1 MDWRMGSPDRAECTM
16 DSEILI
22 DVTRDEIRVGLL
34 DGGQVVEFYVERK
47 RDASLVG
54 NIYKGKV
61 VKILPGMQSAFV
73 DIGLEKAAFLYV
85 TDIHAGLEEF
95 APFLEEEE
103 KVNTI
108 ELVSKRGRPDLTIEE
123 LIQEGQEI
131 LVQVSKDPLGSK
143 GARLTS
149 YVTIPGRYLVLMPN
163 VEHIGISRRIS
174 DESERARLR
183 AIVEGI
189 KPKGFGLIIRTA
201 SEASA
206 EEDLQKDLEFLLL
219 LWENVQKKKD
229 RVSAPTM
236 LYSDLDLV
244 FRSVRDLMIQDV
256 KRLVVDSVE
265 EYERIKDFVRTYF
278 EKFLGQIELYEGTE
292 PIFDAFGIEFDIAR
306 ALGRKV
312 WLKSGGYIVIDQTE
326 AMTVIDVNT
335 GKFVGK
341 EELEDTILKTN
352 LEAVKEIAYQIRLR
366 NLGGIIIVDFI
377 DMERYENRDR
387 VFNAFVE
394 AMKKDRAKNTIS
406 HISELGLIQMTRKR
420 VRESLGRTLCETCPY
435 CEGKGFV
442 KSPKTLCYE
451 IFRKIIR
458 LAKHGG
464 EGIIVTAH
472 TSVAE
477 LLSDEERGGVED
489 IENRYNVKITV
500 RESRSFHQENYEV
513 TIL

>member
-1 MDWRMGSPDRAECTM
+1 M

-22 DVTRDEIRVGLL
+22 NVTRDEIRVGLL
-34 DGGQVVEFYVERK
+34 EGGQVVEFYVERK
-47 RDASLVG
+47 REASLVG

-61 VKILPGMQSAFV
+61 VKILPGMQSAFI

-103 KVNTI
+103 KVNSI
-108 ELVSKRGRPDLTIEE
+108 EIVSKKGKLDLTIED
-123 LIQEGQEI
+123 LLQEGQEI

-143 GARLTS
+143 GARVTS

-174 DESERARLR
+174 DDAERTRLR
-183 AIVEGI
+183 TIVENI
-189 KPKGFGLIIRTA
+189 KPKGYGLIIRTA
-201 SEASA
+201 SEGSHEA
-206 EEDLQKDLEFLLL
+206 DLKKDLDFLLL
-219 LWENVQKKKD
+219 LWETVQKKKE
-229 RVSAPTM
+229 RVSAPTL

-256 KRLVVDSVE
+256 KRLIVDSAE
-265 EYERIKDFVRTYF
+265 EFERIKDFVRTYF
-278 EKFLGQIELYEGTE
+278 EKLLGKIELYEGME
-292 PIFDAFGIEFDIAR
+292 PIFDAFGIELDISR

-377 DMERYENRDR
+377 DMERHENRER
-387 VFNAFVE
+387 VFNAFTD

-420 VRESLGRTLCETCPY
+420 VRESLGRTLCESCPY

-442 KSPKTLCYE
+442 KSPRTLCYE
-451 IFRKIIR
+451 IFRKVTR

-464 EGIIVTAH
+464 ERIIVTAH
-472 TSVAE
+472 PSVAE
-477 LLSDEERGGVED
+477 LLSDEERAGIED
-489 IENRYNVKITV
+489 IENKYGVKVTI
-500 RESRSFHQENYEV
+500 RESRGLHQENYEV
-513 TIL
+513 TVL

>member
-1 MDWRMGSPDRAECTM
+1 M

-22 DVTRDEIRVGLL
+22 NATRDEIRVGLL
-34 DGGQVVEFYVERK
+34 EGGQVVEVYIERK
-47 RDASLVG
+47 SEASLVG

-85 TDIHAGLEEF
+85 TDIHAGLDEF

-103 KVNTI
+103 KVNSI
-108 ELVSKRGRPDLTIEE
+108 ELVSKRNRPELTIEE

-131 LVQVSKDPLGSK
+131 LVQASKDPIGSK
-143 GARLTS
+143 GARVTS

-163 VEHIGISRRIS
+163 VEHVGISRRIS
-174 DESERARLR
+174 DEDERARLKT
-183 AIVEGI
+183 IVERIRPNGY
-189 KPKGFGLIIRTA
+189 GLIIRTA
-201 SEASA
+201 SEGSG
-206 EEDLQKDLEFLLL
+206 EEDLKKDLEFLLL
-219 LWENVQKKKD
+219 LWETVQKKKD
-229 RVSAPTM
+229 RVTAPTL

-244 FRSVRDLMIQDV
+244 FRSVRDLMVQDV
-256 KRLVVDSVE
+256 KRLVVDSAE

-278 EKFLGQIELYEGTE
+278 EKFLGKIELYDGTE
-292 PIFDAFGIEFDIAR
+292 PVFDAFSIEFDISR

-377 DMERYENRDR
+377 DMEKYENRDR
-387 VFNAFVE
+387 VFNAFSE
-394 AMKKDRAKNTIS
+394 AMKRDRAKNTIS

-451 IFRKIIR
+451 IFRKVTR

-464 EGIIVTAH
+464 ERIIVTAH
-472 TSVAE
+472 PSVAD
-477 LLSDEERGGVED
+477 LLSDEERTGIEE
-489 IENRYNVKITV
+489 IENRYNTKVTIK
-500 RESRSFHQENYEV
+500 ESRSFHQENYEV
-513 TIL
+513 TVL

>member
-1 MDWRMGSPDRAECTM
+1 M

-22 DVTRDEIRVGLL
+22 NVTHDEIRVGLL
-34 DGGQVVEFYVERK
+34 EGGQVVEFYVERQ

-61 VKILPGMQSAFV
+61 VKILPGMQSAFI
-73 DIGLEKAAFLYV
+73 DISLEKAAFLYV
-85 TDIHAGLEEF
+85 TDIHAGIDEF

-103 KVNTI
+103 QINSLDI
-108 ELVSKRGRPDLTIEE
+108 VSKRGRPDLSIEE

-131 LVQVSKDPLGSK
+131 LVQVSKDPIGSK
-143 GARLTS
+143 GARVTS
-149 YVTIPGRYLVLMPN
+149 YVTLPGRYLVLMPN
-163 VEHIGISRRIS
+163 VEHIGISRRII
-174 DESERARLR
+174 DEEERTRLR
-183 AIVEGI
+183 TLVESI
-189 KPKGFGLIIRTA
+189 KPPGFGLIIRTA
-201 SEASA
+201 SEGSG
-206 EEDLQKDLEFLLL
+206 EQELKNDLDFLML
-219 LWENVQKKKD
+219 LWENIQKKKD
-229 RVSAPTM
+229 KASAPSL

-256 KRLVVDSVE
+256 KRLIIDAE
-265 EYERIKDFVRTYF
+265 DEYERIKDFVRTYF
-278 EKFLGQIELYEGTE
+278 EKLLGKIELYEGTE
-292 PIFDAFGIEFDIAR
+292 PIFDAFGLELDISR

-377 DMERYENRDR
+377 DMEKLENRDR
-387 VFNAFVE
+387 VFNAFVD
-394 AMKKDRAKNTIS
+394 AMKKDKAKNTIS

-420 VRESLGRTLCETCPY
+420 VRESLGRTLCESCQY

-442 KSPKTLCYE
+442 KSPRTLCYE
-451 IFRKIIR
+451 IFRKVIR
-458 LAKHGG
+458 LAKHGSDR
-464 EGIIVTAH
+464 IIITAH
-472 TSVAE
+472 PSVAE
-477 LLSDEERGGVED
+477 VLSDEERSGVEE
-489 IENRYNVKITV
+489 IENIYNAKITI
-500 RESRSFHQENYEV
+500 RESRSLHQENYEV
-513 TIL
+513 TVL

>member
-1 MDWRMGSPDRAECTM
+1 M
-16 DSEILI
+16 DSEIVVN
-22 DVTRDEIRVGLL
+22 VTRDEIRVALL
-34 DGGQVVEFYVERK
+34 EGGQVVEFYVERK
-47 RDASLVG
+47 REASLVG

-61 VKILPGMQSAFV
+61 VKILPGMQSAFI

-103 KVNTI
+103 KGDSI
-108 ELVSKRGRPDLTIEE
+108 ELVSKKGRPDLTIEE

-131 LVQVSKDPLGSK
+131 LVQASKDPIGSK
-143 GARLTS
+143 GARVTS

-163 VEHIGISRRIS
+163 VEHVGISRRIS
-174 DESERARLR
+174 DEDERTRLR
-183 AIVEGI
+183 NIVENI
-189 KPKGFGLIIRTA
+189 KPKGYGLIIRTA
-201 SEASA
+201 SEGSG
-206 EEDLQKDLEFLLL
+206 EEDLVKDLEFLLI

-229 RVSAPTM
+229 RVSAPTL

-256 KRLVVDSVE
+256 KRLVVDSAD

-278 EKFLGQIELYEGTE
+278 EKLLGKIELYEGTE
-292 PIFDAFGIEFDIAR
+292 PIYEAFGIELDISR

-377 DMERYENRDR
+377 DMEKFENRDR

-420 VRESLGRTLCETCPY
+420 VRESLGRTLCDTCPY

-442 KSPKTLCYE
+442 KSSKTLCYE
-451 IFRKIIR
+451 IFRKVAR

-464 EGIIVTAH
+464 DRIIVTAH
-472 TSVAE
+472 PSVAD
-477 LLSDEERGGVED
+477 LLSDEERGGIED
-489 IENRYNVKITV
+489 IENKHNVKVTI
-500 RESRSFHQENYEV
+500 RENRNLHQENYEV
-513 TIL
+513 TVL

>member
-1 MDWRMGSPDRAECTM
+1 M
-16 DSEILI
+16 DSEII
-22 DVTRDEIRVGLL
+22 INVTRDEIRVGLL
-34 DGGQVVEFYVERK
+34 EGGQVAEFYVERK
-47 RDASLVG
+47 RDASIVG

-85 TDIHAGLEEF
+85 TDIHSDLEEF

-103 KVNTI
+103 KVNSI
-108 ELVSKRGRPDLTIEE
+108 DLVSQKEKPDFTIEE
-123 LIQEGQEI
+123 LLQEGQEI
-131 LVQVSKDPLGSK
+131 LVQVSKDPIGSK
-143 GARLTS
+143 GARVTS
-149 YVTIPGRYLVLMPN
+149 YVTIPGRYLVLMPD
-163 VEHIGISRRIS
+163 VEHVGISRRIP
-174 DESERARLR
+174 DEDERTRLR
-183 AIVEGI
+183 TIVEEI
-189 KPKGFGLIIRTA
+189 RPKGYGLIIRTA
-201 SEASA
+201 SEGS
-206 EEDLQKDLEFLLL
+206 EDKDLIKDLEFLLL
-219 LWENVQKKKD
+219 LWETVQKKKD

-256 KRLVVDSVE
+256 KRLVVDSTD

-278 EKFLGQIELYEGTE
+278 ENLLGKIELYEGTE
-292 PIFDAFGIEFDIAR
+292 PIFDFFGIEFDISR

-341 EELEDTILKTN
+341 EELEDTVLKTN

-377 DMERYENRDR
+377 DMEKYENRDR
-387 VFNAFVE
+387 VFIAFVE

-420 VRESLGRTLCETCPY
+420 VRESLGRTLCESCPY

-451 IFRKIIR
+451 IFRKVTR

-464 EGIIVTAH
+464 ERIIVTAYP
-472 TSVAE
+472 SVAE
-477 LLSDEERGGVED
+477 LLSDEERAGVED
-489 IENRYNVKITV
+489 IENRYNVKVTI

-513 TIL
+513 TVL

>member
-1 MDWRMGSPDRAECTM
+1 ME
-16 DSEILI
+16 SEII
-22 DVTRDEIRVGLL
+22 INVTRDEVRVGLL
-34 DGGQVVEFYVERK
+34 EGGQVVEFYVERK

-61 VKILPGMQSAFV
+61 VKILPGMQSAFI

-95 APFLEEEE
+95 APFLDEEE
-103 KVNTI
+103 KVNSIEIVSKKSKPDFTI
-108 ELVSKRGRPDLTIEE
+108 EDL
-123 LIQEGQEI
+123 LQEGQEI
-131 LVQVSKDPLGSK
+131 LVQVSKDPIGSK
-143 GARLTS
+143 GARVTS
-149 YVTIPGRYLVLMPN
+149 YVTLPGRYLVLMPN

-174 DESERARLR
+174 EEAERIRLKTL
-183 AIVEGI
+183 VENI
-189 KPKGFGLIIRTA
+189 KPKGYGLIIRTA
-201 SEASA
+201 SEGSG
-206 EEDLQKDLEFLLL
+206 EEDLKKDLDFLLL
-219 LWENVQKKKD
+219 LWENIQKKKD
-229 RVSAPTM
+229 RVSAPSL

-256 KRLVVDSVE
+256 KRLVVDSEE

-278 EKFLGQIELYEGTE
+278 EKLIDKIELYDGTE
-292 PIFDAFGIEFDIAR
+292 PIFDAFGIEFDIQR

-377 DMERYENRDR
+377 DMERPENRER

-394 AMKKDRAKNTIS
+394 AMKRDRAKNTIS

-420 VRESLGRTLCETCPY
+420 VRESLGRTLCEACPY

-442 KSPKTLCYE
+442 KSPRTLCYE
-451 IFRKIIR
+451 IFRKVYR
-458 LAKHGG
+458 LAKHGAG
-464 EGIIVTAH
+464 RIIITAH
-472 TSVAE
+472 PSVAE
-477 LLSDEERGGVED
+477 FLSDEERGGIEE
-489 IENRYNVKITV
+489 IENKYNVKITV
-500 RESRSFHQENYEV
+500 RESKYLHQENYEV
-513 TIL
+513 TVL

>member
-1 MDWRMGSPDRAECTM
+1 M

-22 DVTRDEIRVGLL
+22 NVTSDEMRVGLL
-34 DGGQVVEFYVERK
+34 EGGQVVEFYVERK

-85 TDIHAGLEEF
+85 TDIRAGMEDF

-103 KVNTI
+103 KDNSF
-108 ELVSKRGRPDLTIEE
+108 ELFSRRGRPDLTIEE

-131 LVQVSKDPLGSK
+131 LVQASKDPIGSK
-143 GARLTS
+143 GARVTS
-149 YVTIPGRYLVLMPN
+149 YITIPGRYLVLMPN
-163 VEHIGISRRIS
+163 VEHLGISRRIP
-174 DESERARLR
+174 DEVERTRLR
-183 AIVEGI
+183 TIVDYI
-189 KPKGFGLIIRTA
+189 KPKGYGLIIRTA
-201 SEASA
+201 SEGST
-206 EEDLQKDLEFLLL
+206 EKDLKKDLEFLLL
-219 LWENVQKKKD
+219 LWENIQNKKD
-229 RVSAPTM
+229 KVSAPSL

-256 KRLVVDSVE
+256 KRLVIDSVE
-265 EYERIKDFVRTYF
+265 EHEQIKDFVRAYF
-278 EKFLGQIELYEGTE
+278 ENLMGKIELYEGTE
-292 PIFDAFGIEFDIAR
+292 PIFEAFGIELDISR
-306 ALGRKV
+306 ALGRRV

-326 AMTVIDVNT
+326 AMMVIDVNT

-341 EELEDTILKTN
+341 EEFEDTILKTN

-377 DMERYENRDR
+377 DMEKHENREK

-394 AMKKDRAKNTIS
+394 AMKKDKAKNTIS

-420 VRESLGRTLCETCPY
+420 VRESLGRTLCESCPY

-442 KSPKTLCYE
+442 KSPRTLCYE
-451 IFRKIIR
+451 IFRKIKK
-458 LAKHGG
+458 LASHGG
-464 EGIIVTAH
+464 ERIIVTAH
-472 TSVAE
+472 PSVAE
-477 LLSDEERGGVED
+477 VLSDEESAGVED
-489 IENRYNVKITV
+489 IESMYNIKITIK
-500 RESRSFHQENYEV
+500 ESRAFHQENYEV
-513 TIL
+513 TVL

>member
-1 MDWRMGSPDRAECTM
+1 M
-16 DSEILI
+16 DSEII
-22 DVTRDEIRVGLL
+22 INVTRDEIRVGLL
-34 DGGQVVEFYVERK
+34 EGGQVAEFYVERK
-47 RDASLVG
+47 RDASIVG

-85 TDIHAGLEEF
+85 TDIHSDLEEF

-103 KVNTI
+103 KVNSI
-108 ELVSKRGRPDLTIEE
+108 DLVSQKEKPDFTIEE
-123 LIQEGQEI
+123 LLQEGQEI
-131 LVQVSKDPLGSK
+131 LVQVSKDPIGSK
-143 GARLTS
+143 GARVTS
-149 YVTIPGRYLVLMPN
+149 YVTIPGRYLVLMPD
-163 VEHIGISRRIS
+163 VEHVGISRRIP
-174 DESERARLR
+174 DEDERTRLR
-183 AIVEGI
+183 TIVEEI
-189 KPKGFGLIIRTA
+189 RPKGYGLIIRTA
-201 SEASA
+201 SEGSQDK
-206 EEDLQKDLEFLLL
+206 DLIKDLEFLLL
-219 LWENVQKKKD
+219 LWETVQKKKD

-244 FRSVRDLMIQDV
+244 FRSIRDLMIQDV
-256 KRLVVDSVE
+256 KRLVVDSTD

-278 EKFLGQIELYEGTE
+278 ENFLGKIELYEGTE
-292 PIFDAFGIEFDIAR
+292 PIFDSFGIEFDISR

-341 EELEDTILKTN
+341 EELEDTVLKTN

-377 DMERYENRDR
+377 DMEKYENRDR
-387 VFNAFVE
+387 VFLAFVE

-420 VRESLGRTLCETCPY
+420 VRESLGRTLCESCPY

-451 IFRKIIR
+451 IFRKVTR

-464 EGIIVTAH
+464 ERIIVTAYP
-472 TSVAE
+472 SVAE
-477 LLSDEERGGVED
+477 LLSDEERAGVED
-489 IENRYNVKITV
+489 IENRYNVKITI

-513 TIL
+513 TVL

>member
-1 MDWRMGSPDRAECTM
+1 M
-16 DSEILI
+16 DSEII
-22 DVTRDEIRVGLL
+22 INVTRDEIRVGLL
-34 DGGQVVEFYVERK
+34 EGGQVAEFYVERK
-47 RDASLVG
+47 RDASIVG

-85 TDIHAGLEEF
+85 TDIHSDLEEF

-103 KVNTI
+103 KVNSI
-108 ELVSKRGRPDLTIEE
+108 DLVLQKEKPDLTIEE
-123 LIQEGQEI
+123 LLQEGQEI
-131 LVQVSKDPLGSK
+131 LVQVSKDPIGSK
-143 GARLTS
+143 GARVTS

-163 VEHIGISRRIS
+163 VEHVGISRRIP
-174 DESERARLR
+174 DEDERTRLR
-183 AIVEGI
+183 AIVEEI
-189 KPKGFGLIIRTA
+189 KPKGYGLIIRTA
-201 SEASA
+201 SEGS
-206 EEDLQKDLEFLLL
+206 EDKDLTKDLEFLLL
-219 LWENVQKKKD
+219 LWETVQKKKD

-256 KRLVVDSVE
+256 KRLVVDSAD

-278 EKFLGQIELYEGTE
+278 ENLMGKIELYEGTE
-292 PIFDAFGIEFDIAR
+292 PIFDSFGIEFDISR

-341 EELEDTILKTN
+341 EELEDTVLKTN

-377 DMERYENRDR
+377 DMEKYENRDR
-387 VFNAFVE
+387 VFIAFVE

-420 VRESLGRTLCETCPY
+420 VRESLGRTLCESCPY

-451 IFRKIIR
+451 IFRKVTR

-464 EGIIVTAH
+464 ERIIVTAYP
-472 TSVAE
+472 SVAE
-477 LLSDEERGGVED
+477 LLSDEERAGVED
-489 IENRYNVKITV
+489 IENRYNVKVTI

-513 TIL
+513 TVL

>member
-1 MDWRMGSPDRAECTM
+1 M
-16 DSEILI
+16 DSEIVVN
-22 DVTRDEIRVGLL
+22 VTRDEIRVALL
-34 DGGQVVEFYVERK
+34 EGGQVVEFYVERK
-47 RDASLVG
+47 REASLVG

-103 KVNTI
+103 EEEEGDSI
-108 ELVSKRGRPDLTIEE
+108 ELVSKKGRPDLTIED

-131 LVQVSKDPLGSK
+131 LVQASKDPIGSK
-143 GARLTS
+143 GARVTS

-163 VEHIGISRRIS
+163 VEHVGISRRIS
-174 DESERARLR
+174 DEDERTRLR
-183 AIVEGI
+183 NIVDNI
-189 KPKGFGLIIRTA
+189 KPKGYGLIIRTA
-201 SEASA
+201 SEGSG
-206 EEDLQKDLEFLLL
+206 EEDLVKDLEFLLI

-229 RVSAPTM
+229 RVSAPTL

-256 KRLVVDSVE
+256 KRLVVDSAD
-265 EYERIKDFVRTYF
+265 EYERIRDFVRTYF
-278 EKFLGQIELYEGTE
+278 EKLLGKIELYEGTE
-292 PIFDAFGIEFDIAR
+292 PIYDAFGIELDISR

-377 DMERYENRDR
+377 DMEKFENRDR

-442 KSPKTLCYE
+442 KSSKTLCYE
-451 IFRKIIR
+451 IFRKVAR

-464 EGIIVTAH
+464 DRIIVTAH
-472 TSVAE
+472 PSVAD
-477 LLSDEERGGVED
+477 LLSDEERGGIED
-489 IENRYNVKITV
+489 IENRHNVKITI
-500 RESRSFHQENYEV
+500 RENRNLHQENYEV
-513 TIL
+513 TVL